1 MELTSWIDTLIVE
14 LPALWHCLRNNLY
27 PTSFLTNALGFS
39 QNFCKRLP
47 RYLIWFMGLYFLC
60 GAVTLFLRFRKGQK
74 SLSSAAHQIN
84 NAILVCCCTLFIP
97 ALVFLAKACVY
108 VLQNEVAPF
117 QGEGDYVRYFGEA
130 ISSLFYIIMAF
141 AGVAFTVWMPVSS
154 FIRYLKVYH
163 IRGVPHGIFDVGFG
177 LHLIAAALLSC
188 AYSDRRLYLLLLPA
202 VVMLGAIQ
210 TGGYIPEEENLRLLD
225 ATHPEAP
232 KAAEDQTEASSKR
245 SPTEKTD

>member
-1 MELTSWIDTLIVE
+1 MELTAWIDTLIVE
-14 LPALWHCLRNNLY
+14 LPALWHCLRDNLY
-27 PTSFLTNALGFS
+27 PASFLTNALGFS
-39 QNFCKRLP
+39 QDFCERLP
-47 RYLIWFMGLYFLC
+47 RYLIWFMALYFLC
-60 GAVTLFLRFRKGQK
+60 GAVTLFLRLRKGQK

-97 ALVFLAKACVY
+97 ALAFLAKACVY

-117 QGEGDYVRYFGEA
+117 QGQGDYIRWFGEA
-130 ISSLFYIIMAF
+130 VSSLFYIIMAF

-154 FIRYLKVYH
+154 FFRYLKVYR

-202 VVMLGAIQ
+202 LVLLGAIQ
-210 TGGYIPEEENLRLLD
+210 TGGYIPEEENRQLLD
-225 ATHPEAP
+225 STHPGTA
-232 KAAEDQTEASSKR
+232 KAEENQASPES